1 MRSYVVVVSCVW
13 CGCFLFRSA
22 PLARSFTHSHFITL
36 LPVVRYFLQSNG
48 PRSGGYDVA
57 GGMPGTDPV
66 QCVRVP

>member
-1 MRSYVVVVSCVW
+1 MSCVSCVV
-13 CGCFLFRSA
+13 CVVGAFCFAHSA

-57 GGMPGTDPV
+57 GGVPGAEPV